1 MRGRGVGVKQKA
13 RRGEICYGFAA
24 TTGATG
30 ALVVTRPGRAH
41 SHPPYRAT
49 VFAMHG
55 RPVAVNLKCYAVR
68 SCYRV
73 ALYPQKSRW
82 RLGSA
87 VVVHPPCRAALSA
100 GADSPSSKCAMR
112 FAATT
117 GDRTPGGD

>member
-1 MRGRGVGVKQKA
+1 MRGVRFGVNLKC
-13 RRGEICYGFAA
+13 RRGGMWYDFRSHQRG
-24 TTGATG
+24 TG

-68 SCYRV
+68 SCDRV

-87 VVVHPPCRAALSA
+87 VVVHPPSRAALSA
-100 GADSPSSKCAMR
+100 GADSSSSK
-112 FAATT
+112 
-117 GDRTPGGD
+117 